1 MRASLLRIIAI
12 VLAVAFGGAAWID
25 LVAGAT
31 PELRSGTGTPAIEL
45 TVTPGDMEL
54 DTEWELTGL
63 NDFNYMSI
71 QWRERSSA
79 EWHPRDDPPR
89 VNLPDLSTRE
99 FNIDFIIR
107 WDEDEKDWF
116 NEDLTNSTEY
126 QVRMWVEY
134 TASDKSIVYVISNVV
149 VVSPGE
155 VAPTPTD
162 TPTPTPTHTATVTP
176 TPTHTPTPT
185 PTPTATATPTTT
197 PTPTLTPTITNTP
210 TATPTATDTPTAT
223 NTPVPAI
230 ELKITPGDSRLD
242 AEWELIGIA
251 AFVNMSIQWRE
262 RITEAWERYV
272 SPRMVM
278 EKDRRKFSITQI
290 FDAPL
295 TNGTEYQ
302 VRVWT
307 EKSLTDY
314 VISNVVVASPNGP
327 TPTPTPT
334 PTATPTNTATA
345 TPTST
350 PTPTSTSTFTPT
362 TTATATATA
371 TATQT
376 PTPTA
381 TSTPT
386 PTYTATPTPT
396 VTFTPTKT
404 QTATPTATLSP
415 TPSPSS
421 TPSQTPT
428 HTVTPTLTSTPT
440 VTLTP
445 TPTHTVTPT
454 ASPTPSPTRT
464 PTHTPLIPRPPIP
477 NMPAPDEI
485 VTVRLAGPIP
495 SGDGEI
501 AFHVRDGS
509 LGTIHSCVAIWDG
522 VRSSYE
528 GLDAVTFNLRTGAPE
543 GGVFS
548 TSSGCSF
555 NEFSW
560 IVADHPAPEAFDDG
574 VATLVSY
581 DPVNFAETTEF
592 QLYAD
597 LEAGSR
603 FQVRYYFHVVDTYD
617 ADTKRVRITTG
628 SDTEG
633 EWAGLTEVVSESD
646 SAPSATSNL
655 FQGNVGV
662 SRNSDVKGEG
672 DNKVWVPSGDT
683 ISVAYLNEDG
693 EVKATSDTSPPP
705 TPTPAVRPTPT
716 NVPGLHGDPF
726 PTPTNTPG
734 PPKRVV
740 DVKIAN
746 TPKRSG
752 DTVAFYIR
760 DNYLATTGQC
770 SVRWAD
776 IPHDVDAADPNDND
790 LFMPWNVVT
799 GDPVPSA
806 FSREG
811 CDYDGT
817 TALSVPLHASLN
829 DAEVSPSIEVPDTG
843 GRAQFGLVS
852 IRTDAPK
859 GSTVSIDFHYEVVD
873 TFSAQAKLARVYSSS
888 DKDGEWVSIREV
900 TSERDSSPAAAS
912 NLYRGVFRISDD
924 PASLSKGD
932 GRVRVRNR
940 SRLSVAYYNS
950 NDETQPVA
958 KASLGLDLPTPTPE
972 ATPTFLPRPTPTPI
986 PAVSPWMLATLVI
999 VGTVAALRYRRSD
1012 KPKDG

>member
-31 PELRSGTGTPAIEL
+31 PELQSGTGTPAIEL
-45 TVTPGDMEL
+45 TVTPGNMEL
-54 DTEWELTGL
+54 DAEWELVGISE
-63 NDFNYMSI
+63 FQYMSI
-71 QWRERSSA
+71 QWREYSSDV
-79 EWHPRDDPPR
+79 WDRYNSPR
-89 VNLPDLSTRE
+89 VSFHTEKDTRD
-99 FNIDFIIR
+99 FNIDFIPVYI
-107 WDEDEKDWF
+107 EAEKDWR
-116 NEDLTNSTEY
+116 NVPLTDGVEY
-126 QVRMWVEY
+126 EVRVWVEF
-134 TASDKSIVYVISNVV
+134 SDRTYIISNVV
-149 VVSPGE
+149 AARPGE
-155 VAPTPTD
+155 EA
-162 TPTPTPTHTATVTP
+162 PTPTPTTTPTRTATP
-176 TPTHTPTPT
+176 TST

-197 PTPTLTPTITNTP
+197 PTPTLTPTVTNTP

-230 ELKITPGDSRLD
+230 ELKVTPGDSRLD
-242 AEWELIGIA
+242 AEWELVGIS

-262 RITEAWERYV
+262 RLTEAWERYV

-314 VISNVVVASPNGP
+314 VISNVVVTSPNGP
-327 TPTPTPT
+327 TPTPTY
-334 PTATPTNTATA
+334 TATA
-345 TPTST
+345 TPTGT
-350 PTPTSTSTFTPT
+350 PTPTSTSTSTPT
-362 TTATATATA
+362 FTATATATA
-371 TATQT
+371 TRT

-381 TSTPT
+381 TSTST
-386 PTYTATPTPT
+386 PTYTATPTST
-396 VTFTPTKT
+396 VTFTPTNT
-404 QTATPTATLSP
+404 QTATPTATPSP

-421 TPSQTPT
+421 TPSLTPT

-454 ASPTPSPTRT
+454 ASPTPSLTPTPTRT
-464 PTHTPLIPRPPIP
+464 PLMPRPPIP
-477 NMPAPDEI
+477 NTPAPDET
-485 VTVRLAGPIP
+485 VSVRLAGPIS
-495 SGDGEI
+495 SGEGEI

-509 LGTIHSCVAIWDG
+509 LGKIHSCVAIWDG

-528 GLDAVTFNLRTGAPE
+528 GLDAVTFNLRAGAPE
-543 GGVFS
+543 SGVFS

-555 NEFSW
+555 NEYSW
-560 IVADHPAPEAFDDG
+560 IVADPAPEAFDDG

-581 DPVNFAETTEF
+581 DPVNFAETAEF

-603 FQVRYYFHVVDTYD
+603 FEVRYYFHVVDTYD
-617 ADTKRVRITTG
+617 ADAKRARITTS

-633 EWAGLTEVVSESD
+633 EWAALTEVVSESD

-662 SRNSDVKGEG
+662 SRNPDVKGEG
-672 DNKVWVPSGDT
+672 DDKVWVPSGDR

-693 EVKATSDTSPPP
+693 VVKATSDTSPPP
-705 TPTPAVRPTPT
+705 IPPPAVRPTPT
-716 NVPGLHGDPF
+716 SVPGLHGDPF
-726 PTPTNTPG
+726 PRPTATIVPG
-734 PPKRVV
+734 PPKREIAISFASTPSRSSETVV
-740 DVKIAN
+740 
-746 TPKRSG
+746 
-752 DTVAFYIR
+752 FYIM
-760 DNYLATTGQC
+760 DNHLGTTKPC
-770 SVRWAD
+770 SVQWSGIAD
-776 IPHDVDAADPNDND
+776 EIQANSA
-790 LFMPWNVVT
+790 WNVVT
-799 GDPVPSA
+799 GAPYPDV

-811 CDYDGT
+811 CDYEASAPLAIYPRTQAFVNGIEYQVNLDRWDGRIY
-817 TALSVPLHASLN
+817 LLN
-829 DAEVSPSIEVPDTG
+829 DV
-843 GRAQFGLVS
+843 
-852 IRTDAPK
+852 DA
-859 GSTVSIDFHYEVVD
+859 GSTVKINFYYEVVD
-873 TFSAQAKLARVYSSS
+873 SFSAQSKLARVYSSS
-888 DKDGEWVSIREV
+888 DKDGEWVAIREV

-912 NLYRGVFRISDD
+912 NLYRGVFQISDE

-950 NDETQPVA
+950 NGETQPIA

-972 ATPTFLPRPTPTPI
+972 ATPTFLPSPTPTPI

-999 VGTVAALRYRRSD
+999 FGTLAALRYRRSD
-1012 KPKDG
+1012 KPQDG